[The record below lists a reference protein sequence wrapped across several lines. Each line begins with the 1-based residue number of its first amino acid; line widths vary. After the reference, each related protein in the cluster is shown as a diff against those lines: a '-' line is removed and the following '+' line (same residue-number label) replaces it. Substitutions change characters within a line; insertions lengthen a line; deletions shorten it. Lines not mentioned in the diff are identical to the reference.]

1 MSMKQQSNPTAVIQD
16 GTYSSIA
23 EEEAKESI
31 SLVDKVRT
39 IPTYHSLPRHHMMM
53 PHTHILLVFYRTRM
67 R

>member
-39 IPTYHSLPRHHMMM
+39 IPTVPTTLCPA
-53 PHTHILLVFYRTRM
+53 TI
-67 R
+67 